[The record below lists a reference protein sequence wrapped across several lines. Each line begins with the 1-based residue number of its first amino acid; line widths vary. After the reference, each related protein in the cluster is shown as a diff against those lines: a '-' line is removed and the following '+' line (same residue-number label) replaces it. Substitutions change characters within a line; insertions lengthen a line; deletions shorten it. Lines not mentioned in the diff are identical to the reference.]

1 MAQGLPRSSEG
12 APDVRPS
19 GPPHKIIAPPLKTAL
34 DLLPQARDLAAS
46 ESRRSAETSM
56 KTKAAVCRA
65 YGAPLTIETV
75 ELAEPGPGEVLIRT
89 AACAICHSDIFFFDG
104 AWGGELPA
112 VYGHEAAGVVEAVGP
127 GVTRLNVGDHVVA
140 TLIRNCGFCPACTEG
155 APVFCEEVFPLDRAT
170 PLHDGAGKPIVHG
183 LRTGAFAEHMV
194 VEQSQA
200 VAIPKDVPLDS
211 AALIACGVL
220 TGLGAVVNTAGVK
233 PGSSVVVIG
242 CGGVGLNSIQGAR
255 IAGASPIIA
264 VDVEPL
270 KLAAAREF
278 GATETIN
285 ARSEDVAERVTAL
298 TEGRKADWV
307 FVTVGVKGAA
317 EQGVSLMKRNGAT
330 VLVGMP
336 PSGVMATIDPGWLA
350 AGGQRILGSKM
361 GSARPAIDVPMIV
374 QLYREGRLKLDQLIS
389 GRYRLESINEALA
402 SSRSGA
408 AMRNVIVF

>member
-1 MAQGLPRSSEG
+1 
-12 APDVRPS
+12 
-19 GPPHKIIAPPLKTAL
+19 
-34 DLLPQARDLAAS
+34 
-46 ESRRSAETSM
+46 M

-65 YGAPLTIETV
+65 FGKPLTVETI
-75 ELAEPGPGEVLIRT
+75 ELADPGPGEVLIRT
-89 AACAICHSDIFFFDG
+89 AACAICHSDIFYVDG

-127 GVTRLNVGDHVVA
+127 GVTRLKAGDHVVA

-170 PLHDGAGKPIVHG
+170 PLHDEDGRPIVHG
-183 LRTGAFAEHMV
+183 LRTGAFAERMV
-194 VEQSQA
+194 VDQSQA

-211 AALIACGVL
+211 ASLIACGVL

-233 PGSSVVVIG
+233 AGSSVVVIG

-255 IAGASPIIA
+255 LGGASPIIA
-264 VDVEPL
+264 IDVEPA
-270 KLAAAREF
+270 KLDAAREF

-285 ARSEDVAERVTAL
+285 AKSEDVGERAKAL
-298 TEGRKADWV
+298 NGGRKADWV

-317 EQGVSLMKRNGAT
+317 EQGASLMKRNGAT

-336 PSGVMATIDPGWLA
+336 PSGVTASIDPGWIA
-350 AGGQRILGSKM
+350 ADGQRILGSKM

-374 QLYREGRLKLDQLIS
+374 RLYREGRLKLDQLIS
-389 GRYRLESINEALA
+389 GRYRLDSINEALA
-402 SSRSGA
+402 SSRSGGA
-408 AMRNVIVF
+408 VRNVIVF

>member
-1 MAQGLPRSSEG
+1 
-12 APDVRPS
+12 
-19 GPPHKIIAPPLKTAL
+19 
-34 DLLPQARDLAAS
+34 
-46 ESRRSAETSM
+46 M

-65 YGAPLTIETV
+65 FGAPLTIETI

-112 VYGHEAAGVVEAVGP
+112 IYGHEAAGVVEAIGP
-127 GVTRLNVGDHVVA
+127 RVTRLKVGDPVVA

-200 VAIPKDVPLDS
+200 IAIPKDMPLDS

-264 VDVEPL
+264 VDVEAA

-278 GATETIN
+278 GATETVN
-285 ARSEDVAERVTAL
+285 ARGEDVGARVTAL
-298 TEGRKADWV
+298 TGGRKADWV

-336 PSGVMATIDPGWLA
+336 PSGVTATIDPGWLA
-350 AGGQRILGSKM
+350 ADGQRILGSKM
-361 GSARPAIDVPMIV
+361 GSARPAIDVPRIV
-374 QLYREGRLKLDQLIS
+374 QLYREGHLKLDQLIS

-408 AMRNVIVF
+408 ALRNVIVF

>member
-1 MAQGLPRSSEG
+1 
-12 APDVRPS
+12 
-19 GPPHKIIAPPLKTAL
+19 
-34 DLLPQARDLAAS
+34 
-46 ESRRSAETSM
+46 M

-75 ELAEPGPGEVLIRT
+75 ELAEPGPGEVLIKT

-127 GVTRLNVGDHVVA
+127 GVTRLKAGDHVVA

-155 APVFCEEVFPLDRAT
+155 APVFCEEVFALDRDT

-183 LRTGAFAEHMV
+183 LRTGAFAERIV

-200 VAIPKDVPLDS
+200 IAIPKDMPLDS

-220 TGLGAVVNTAGVK
+220 TGIGAVLNTASVK
-233 PGSSVVVIG
+233 AGSSVVVIG

-264 VDVEPL
+264 VDIEPT

-285 ARSEDVAERVTAL
+285 ARSEDVAERVKAL
-298 TEGRKADWV
+298 TNSRKADWV

-317 EQGVSLMKRNGAT
+317 ERGVSLMKRNGGAT

-336 PSGVMATIDPGWLA
+336 PSGVMATIDPAWLA
-350 AGGQRILGSKM
+350 ADGQKILGSKM

-374 QLYREGRLKLDQLIS
+374 KLYREGRLKLDELIS
-389 GRYRLESINEALA
+389 GRYRLESINDALA

-408 AMRNVIVF
+408 AVRNVIVF

>member
-1 MAQGLPRSSEG
+1 
-12 APDVRPS
+12 
-19 GPPHKIIAPPLKTAL
+19 
-34 DLLPQARDLAAS
+34 
-46 ESRRSAETSM
+46 M

-65 YGAPLTIETV
+65 FGAPLTVETV
-75 ELAEPGPGEVLIRT
+75 ELAEPGTGEVLIRT
-89 AACAICHSDIFFFDG
+89 AACAICHSDIFYVDG
-104 AWGGELPA
+104 AWGGDLPA

-127 GVTRLNVGDHVVA
+127 GVTRLKVGDQVVA

-220 TGLGAVVNTAGVK
+220 TGMGAVVNTAGVR

-264 VDVEPL
+264 IDVEPA

-285 ARSEDVAERVTAL
+285 ARSENVAERAKAL
-298 TEGRKADWV
+298 NGGRRADWV

-317 EQGVSLMKRNGAT
+317 EQGASLMKRNGAT

-336 PSGVMATIDPGWLA
+336 PTGVLATIDPGSLA
-350 AGGQRILGSKM
+350 ADGQKILGSKM
-361 GSARPAIDVPMIV
+361 GSARPIIDVPMIV
-374 QLYREGRLKLDQLIS
+374 KLYREGRLKLDQLIS
-389 GRYRLESINEALA
+389 GRYRLESINEAVA

-408 AMRNVIVF
+408 ALRNVIVF

>member
-1 MAQGLPRSSEG
+1 
-12 APDVRPS
+12 
-19 GPPHKIIAPPLKTAL
+19 
-34 DLLPQARDLAAS
+34 
-46 ESRRSAETSM
+46 M
-56 KTKAAVCRA
+56 KTKAAICRA
-65 YGAPLTIETV
+65 FGAPLTVETV
-75 ELAEPGPGEVLIRT
+75 DLAEPGPGEVLIRT
-89 AACAICHSDIFFFDG
+89 AACAICHSDVFYVDG

-112 VYGHEAAGVVEAVGP
+112 VYGHEAAGVVEAVGS
-127 GVTRLNVGDHVVA
+127 GVTRLEPGDHVVA

-155 APVFCEEVFPLDRAT
+155 APVFCEEVFPLDRNT

-194 VEQSQA
+194 VDQSQA

-233 PGSSVVVIG
+233 AGSSVVVIG

-255 IAGASPIIA
+255 LAGASPIIA

-285 ARSEDVAERVTAL
+285 AKSENVAERAAAL
-298 TEGRKADWV
+298 NGGRKADWV
-307 FVTVGVKGAA
+307 FVSVGVKGAS

-336 PSGVMATIDPGWLA
+336 PSGVKAVIDPGWLA
-350 AGGQRILGSKM
+350 ADGQKILGSKM

-374 QLYREGRLKLDQLIS
+374 NLYREGRLKLDQLIS

-408 AMRNVIVF
+408 AVRNVIVF